1 MPGAGSSGVEG
12 TQSVG
17 ETCKCIASCL
27 FNLCKLIDKF
37 QNLLFYCFDK
47 YWNEYDYLAYIDMYQ
62 LVMI

>member
-1 MPGAGSSGVEG
+1 MPGVGLLGVEG
-12 TQSVG
+12 TQSIG
-17 ETCKCIASCL
+17 ETGRYIAPCL

-47 YWNEYDYLAYIDMYQ
+47 YWNDYEYLAHIDVYQ